1 MTVKI
6 LTLALVG
13 CFLAATG
20 CAAPGK
26 PGPIASTVAGGVVV
40 VFGNVGSVASPKYC
54 PLSVVRTDNECDLE
68 DFIGSGKPADYV
80 CRYPEDK
87 PGKSPDQRRV
97 FWSSATATGPR
108 KPTPTLKFNIKFKN
122 DKPCQNNL
130 GAGEAPTKLCN
141 AKKAKQMTFIEDE
154 ARFKYDV
161 TSSDC
166 EVLDPYIVFR

>member
-13 CFLAATG
+13 CFLAAMG

-26 PGPIASTVAGGVVV
+26 PGPIAGTVAGGVVV
-40 VFGNVGSVASPKYC
+40 VFGNVGSVAAPKYC

-68 DFIGSGKPADYV
+68 DFIGSGKSADYV
-80 CRYPEDK
+80 CRYPKDT
-87 PGKSPDQRRV
+87 PGKSPDQMLV
-97 FWSSATATGPR
+97 FWSSATSTGPR
-108 KPTPTLKFNIKFKN
+108 KPTPTLKFNIKFNN
-122 DKPCQNNL
+122 DNPCQNNP

-141 AKKAKQMTFIEDE
+141 AKKANQMTFIGGE